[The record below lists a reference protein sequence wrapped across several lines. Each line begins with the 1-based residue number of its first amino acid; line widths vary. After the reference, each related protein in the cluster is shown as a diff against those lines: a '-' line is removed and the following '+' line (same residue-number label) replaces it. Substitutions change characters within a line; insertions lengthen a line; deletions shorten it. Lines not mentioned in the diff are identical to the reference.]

1 MNRWAGRY
9 RFLPVILCLI
19 FYSCVL
25 FPGDKPLDPRLLFTI
40 GSEFLEPAGSV
51 ALKGSIEFESE
62 DYSESGSFQMIM
74 NRGDSLAF
82 IIEGPFKI
90 DIFRL
95 VLVDKTAYTWD
106 RNSEYWTVVRPD
118 EKLEI
123 PEYGIENLTP
133 DFLGYFVF
141 PQYYSTG
148 GLHFDSEKTLLSSP
162 EYSFVL
168 FPSRD
173 KKTFAMENRE
183 IGLRAIY
190 SGRKSFAEGYYPSRI
205 EISRPGNSWKIS
217 LEIEKVRLD
226 PRISPNIWERNS

>member
-1 MNRWAGRY
+1 M
-9 RFLPVILCLI
+9 
-19 FYSCVL
+19 L